1 MPKASFRGAPKET
14 FYASP
19 KEDWNLV
26 GSMSGKNILG
36 LKIDVDTYVGMK
48 QGVPRLLSILARFG
62 IQATFYLSMGPDSSG
77 RAVLQLLKNPRFLK
91 KMLRTNAG
99 RLYGIKTA
107 LYGTLLPSPMIAL
120 SFPEL
125 IEKIILA
132 GHEVEFH
139 AWDHR
144 RWQDELYTRSS
155 EWIKDWFEK
164 GILAYRKLV
173 KKEPS
178 SFGAPSWFIDDRV
191 LEIAGR
197 YPFHYL
203 SCTRAKEP
211 FIHEISG
218 LIEIPSDLPCF
229 EEIGVRQG
237 VSRILQILKGGGI
250 HVLPVHAEA
259 EGGIWSKYFIELCEK
274 VRNTNFQILPL
285 SKIKALLESEA
296 LPVRKYRM
304 ELLPGRPSPCA
315 V

>member
-1 MPKASFRGAPKET
+1 MKTLS
-14 FYASP
+14 
-19 KEDWNLV
+19 
-26 GSMSGKNILG
+26 GSINRKNILG

-48 QGVPRLLSILARFG
+48 RGVPRLLSILARFG
-62 IQATFYLSMGPDSSG
+62 MQATFYLSMGPDASG
-77 RAVLQLLKNPRFLK
+77 RAILQLIKNPRFLK

-99 RLYGIKTA
+99 CLYGIKTA

-125 IEKIILA
+125 IEQMISA

-155 EWIKDWFEK
+155 EWIKNWFEK
-164 GILAYRKLV
+164 GVQAYQKLV
-173 KKEPS
+173 KREPS
-178 SFGAPSWFIDDRV
+178 SFGAPSWLIDDRA
-191 LEIAGR
+191 LEIAGE
-197 YPFHYL
+197 YSFHYL

-218 LIEIPSDLPCF
+218 LMEIPSDLPCF
-229 EEIGVRQG
+229 EEMGVTQG
-237 VSRILQILKGGGI
+237 VSRILQILKDGGI
-250 HVLPVHAEA
+250 HVLPVHAEV
-259 EGGIWSKYFIELCEK
+259 EGGIWDRYFIELCEK
-274 VRNTNFQILPL
+274 VSNMDFQILPL
-285 SKIKALLESEA
+285 SKIQTLLEPEA

-304 ELLPGRPSPCA
+304 ELLPGRSSPCA